1 MHSNRAKDRNVKICG
16 SLCKFS
22 HLPAV
27 KRNSEMSMSIGDV
40 LVVFCILFP
49 EAEILSSAGALS
61 ALHMAGLIGN
71 DKACV
76 LL

>member
-1 MHSNRAKDRNVKICG
+1 
-16 SLCKFS
+16 
-22 HLPAV
+22 
-27 KRNSEMSMSIGDV
+27 MSMSIGDV